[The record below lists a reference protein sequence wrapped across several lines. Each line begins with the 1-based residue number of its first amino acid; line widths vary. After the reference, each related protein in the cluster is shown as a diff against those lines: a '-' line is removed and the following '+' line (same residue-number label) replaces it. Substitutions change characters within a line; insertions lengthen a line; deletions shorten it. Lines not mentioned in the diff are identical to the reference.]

1 MNRNEQEQIR
11 HEEFLKS
18 LNEASNISELPKK
31 INAST
36 ILSTLTSLASFK
48 DSRME
53 KDKMQVFVYKLT
65 GDLSY
70 IISKE
75 FSDSLQ
81 EVLRDNNL
89 SKDAEVIHNK
99 AMEIITNKRLFNL
112 VSEYHRWNNK
122 YLDLLYK
129 QITKKHEDVMKQINR
144 AYEIEDLPKVSIAS
158 INRQISIILY
168 DLFNKKQL
176 KVDSTGKI
184 SKLLVNGISF
194 DNVQMKKSVEYICKK
209 NKMIE
214 SFESMS
220 LSEKVDYVISILE
233 SNYVLDYLV
242 QEVIAKEKRVLFIYK
257 EEHEDIM
264 NQINSATRIRELPNN
279 ISLSKITSYLSG
291 NSLIVP
297 KGPVVSSTDFI
308 KIANLLIEGKKFSD
322 DEIKSELGKIV
333 FKYYEDEQVQFPFD
347 LLYKKL
353 SSLPK
358 LDYYV
363 EEVRE
368 YIKRQNEFVKRG
380 SSNVNVYMIPNDHSP
395 LDGGKFYNIYISSA
409 VDLNLEEILPLNLN
423 EIVPPN
429 MDVDAIEWY
438 VRNHEKGDKTFKAA
452 GGIILNKDESI
463 GSVNVFK
470 PADGKVGITPEE
482 KKNYQQL
489 EDLSKKLKEI
499 TDKSKKAKEEY
510 LKSQASIDEEIT
522 SIQTEITSLIEDNE
536 KKKKVLKNTSN

>member
-11 HEEFLKS
+11 HEEFIKA
-18 LNEASNISELPKK
+18 LNGATNISELPKK
-31 INAST
+31 INPST
-36 ILSTLTSLASFK
+36 ILTTLTSLVSSK
-48 DSRME
+48 GKGTE
-53 KDKMQVFVYKLT
+53 KDKLQEIVKKLT
-65 GDLSY
+65 SSFDY
-70 IISKE
+70 F
-75 FSDSLQ
+75 FSDEFINDLKLVYCSNTTD
-81 EVLRDNNL
+81 ETIE
-89 SKDAEVIHNK
+89 K
-99 AMEIITNKRLFNL
+99 KRIGVTTSRRLLNL
-112 VSEYHRWNNK
+112 VSEYHSWNNK
-122 YLDLLYK
+122 YLELLYK
-129 QITKKHEDVMKQINR
+129 QTTKKHEEVMKKIDR
-144 AYEIEDLPKVSIAS
+144 AYEIEDLPKVSTAS
-158 INRQISIILY
+158 INKQISIILY
-168 DLFNKKQL
+168 ELFNKEQL

-184 SKLLVNGISF
+184 SKLLVNGVSYDDSRMRISI
-194 DNVQMKKSVEYICKK
+194 KYICNK

-214 SFESMS
+214 PYNS
-220 LSEKVDYVISILE
+220 LELDEKVEYVKSVLS
-233 SNYVLDYLV
+233 SNYVLEYLV
-242 QEVIAKEKRVLFIYK
+242 QEVIAKEKRVLYIYK
-257 EEHEDIM
+257 VEHEDIM
-264 NQINSATRIRELPNN
+264 DQINSATRIRELPNN
-279 ISLSKITSYLSG
+279 ISLSKITGYLSG

-322 DEIKSELGKIV
+322 DEIKKELGKIV
-333 FKYYEDEQVQFPFD
+333 VKYYSDEKVQFPYN

-358 LDYYV
+358 LEYFV
-363 EEVRE
+363 EEVKE
-368 YIKRQNEFVKRG
+368 YTKRQNEFIKRG
-380 SSNVNVYMIPNDHSP
+380 SSDVNVYMIPNDHSP
-395 LDGGKFYNIYISSA
+395 LEGGKFYNIYISSA
-409 VDLNLEEILPLNLN
+409 VDLNLEEILPLNLD

>member
-1 MNRNEQEQIR
+1 MNRSEQEQLR
-11 HEEFLKS
+11 HEEFLRVLK
-18 LNEASNISELPKK
+18 EANTISELPKK
-31 INAST
+31 ISPST
-36 ILSTLTSLASFK
+36 ILSTLTSLVSCK
-48 DSRME
+48 EKRIE
-53 KDKMQVFVYKLT
+53 KDKLQGIVKKLT
-65 GDLSY
+65 SGFDY
-70 IISKE
+70 F
-75 FSDSLQ
+75 FSDEFINDLKLVYCSNTTDDLI
-81 EVLRDNNL
+81 EKKRIGVT
-89 SKDAEVIHNK
+89 
-99 AMEIITNKRLFNL
+99 TNRRLLNL
-112 VSEYHRWNNK
+112 VSEYHSWNNK
-122 YLDLLYK
+122 YLELLYK
-129 QITKKHEDVMKQINR
+129 QTTEKHEEVMKKIDR
-144 AYEIEDLPKVSIAS
+144 AYEIEDLPKVSAAS
-158 INRQISIILY
+158 INKQISIILY
-168 DLFNKKQL
+168 ELFNKEQL
-176 KVDSTGKI
+176 KVDSTGRI
-184 SKLLVNGISF
+184 TKLLVNGASF
-194 DNVQMKKSVEYICKK
+194 DDPRMRISIKYICNKNQMIEPYNSLELDEKVEYVK
-209 NKMIE
+209 
-214 SFESMS
+214 
-220 LSEKVDYVISILE
+220 SILS
-233 SNYVLDYLV
+233 SNYVLEYLV

-264 NQINSATRIRELPNN
+264 NQIDAATRIRELPNN

-297 KGPVVSSTDFI
+297 KGPVISSTDFI
-308 KIANLLIEGKKFSD
+308 PIANLLLEGKKLSD

-333 FKYYEDEQVQFPFD
+333 VKYYEDENVQFPFD

-363 EEVRE
+363 EEVKE
-368 YIKRQNEFVKRG
+368 YTKIQNEFVKRG

-409 VDLNLEEILPLNLN
+409 VDLNLEEILPLNLD

-510 LKSQASIDEEIT
+510 LKSQASIDEEIS

-536 KKKKVLKNTSN
+536 KKKKVLKNTSKN

>member
-18 LNEASNISELPKK
+18 LNEANNISELPKK

-36 ILSTLTSLASFK
+36 ILSTLTSLVSSK
-48 DSRME
+48 GKRTE
-53 KDKMQVFVYKLT
+53 KDKLQEIVKKLT
-65 GDLSY
+65 SSFDY
-70 IISKE
+70 F
-75 FSDSLQ
+75 FSDEFINDLKLVYCSNTTD
-81 EVLRDNNL
+81 ETIE
-89 SKDAEVIHNK
+89 K
-99 AMEIITNKRLFNL
+99 KRIGVTTSRRLLNL
-112 VSEYHRWNNK
+112 VSEYHSWNNK
-122 YLDLLYK
+122 YLELLYK
-129 QITKKHEDVMKQINR
+129 QTTKKHEEVMKQINR
-144 AYEIEDLPKVSIAS
+144 AYEIEDLPKVSTAS
-158 INRQISIILY
+158 INKQISIILY
-168 DLFNKKQL
+168 ELFNKEQL

-184 SKLLVNGISF
+184 SKLLVNGVSYDDPRMRISI
-194 DNVQMKKSVEYICKK
+194 KYICNK

-214 SFESMS
+214 PYNS
-220 LSEKVDYVISILE
+220 LELDEKVEYVKSVLS
-233 SNYVLDYLV
+233 SNYVLEYLV
-242 QEVIAKEKRVLFIYK
+242 QEVIAKEKRVLYIYK
-257 EEHEDIM
+257 VEHEDIM
-264 NQINSATRIRELPNN
+264 DQINSATRIRELPNN

-322 DEIKSELGKIV
+322 DEIKTELGKIV
-333 FKYYEDEQVQFPFD
+333 VKYYSDEKVQFPYN

-358 LDYYV
+358 LEYFV
-363 EEVRE
+363 EEVKE
-368 YIKRQNEFVKRG
+368 YTKRQNEFIKRG

-395 LDGGKFYNIYISSA
+395 LEGGKFYNIYISSA
-409 VDLNLEEILPLNLN
+409 VDLNLEEILPLNLD